1 LQPVF
6 LDRGD
11 NSNGVVQAIQEVAP
25 VVQKSFDPPRRA
37 SGNRL
42 ACPAINLPAML
53 PGADNDEIV
62 NHTGLVD
69 RHLFAETIHPNSICI
84 SQQHTRH
91 PAKINAPRFKAG

>member
-1 LQPVF
+1 
-6 LDRGD
+6 
-11 NSNGVVQAIQEVAP
+11 
-25 VVQKSFDPPRRA
+25 
-37 SGNRL
+37 
-42 ACPAINLPAML
+42 ML